1 MKSILLAGGAITPND
16 PLFDYRQY
24 GTKGLIPIN
33 GKPMVQ
39 WVLDALCQS
48 RAVDEIFIMGLDQ
61 SAGLV
66 SSRPLVFLP
75 GQESLF
81 ENIRYGTAAV
91 HQASGKD
98 ETIILASG
106 DIPSLTPVMVDW
118 LVGQGLHMDYDLVY
132 SVVPRSVME
141 GTFPGSNR
149 SYIKF
154 KDIDICGG
162 DINLISTRLMQQ
174 ATGLWEQLAESR
186 KSAMKQLSMVG
197 FDTLLLMLFKVIT
210 LDQAAERICRKLK
223 IRGKALP
230 VPYAEMGMDVDKPH
244 QLELITQFMAGRAG

>member
-81 ENIRYGTAAV
+81 ENIGTALQLFTR
-91 HQASGKD
+91 HLEKMR
-98 ETIILASG
+98 
-106 DIPSLTPVMVDW
+106 PSFWP
-118 LVGQGLHMDYDLVY
+118 
-132 SVVPRSVME
+132 PAI
-141 GTFPGSNR
+141 F
-149 SYIKF
+149 
-154 KDIDICGG
+154 
-162 DINLISTRLMQQ
+162 
-174 ATGLWEQLAESR
+174 
-186 KSAMKQLSMVG
+186 
-197 FDTLLLMLFKVIT
+197 LL
-210 LDQAAERICRKLK
+210 
-223 IRGKALP
+223 
-230 VPYAEMGMDVDKPH
+230 
-244 QLELITQFMAGRAG
+244 